1 MIVKKKKRPKIYNV
15 QKASELSQKLGRNL
29 TDEELKQFEVKHQK
43 VGDLKKKIFAFM
55 SGQNGIEKRIKDK
68 QGHIFDIADRA
79 LNKIT
84 SKIEKF
90 L

>member
-1 MIVKKKKRPKIYNV
+1 MIVKKKRPKIYNV
-15 QKASELSQKLGRNL
+15 QKASELSKKLGRNL
-29 TDEELKQFEVKHQK
+29 TAEELKQFEVKQQK